1 MKMASIKSMTGYG
14 RSKEILHGREISVD
28 IKSVNNRYLDVNIK
42 LPRIYSYAE
51 EALKSRL
58 QKTVSRGKVDVYI
71 TVGNAGAQDVEISI
85 NKPLL
90 QAYLDAFASI
100 EKEYGLKNDLT
111 VSGASRLP
119 DVLIAKKAEEDAEDV
134 VADLLQVMEAAL
146 EDYEKM
152 RLREGE
158 ALAADIRAR
167 AKTVEEITSRIEERT
182 EVTVSEYRARLTA
195 KMEEVLQGAAI
206 DSVRIL
212 QEAAIFAD
220 KVSVD
225 EETVRLRSHL
235 AQMETMLSG
244 GGPIGRKLDFLL
256 QELNR
261 EANTTGSKA
270 NDAVQASCVIELKAE
285 LEKIREQIQNIE

>member
-1 MKMASIKSMTGYG
+1 MTGYG

-119 DVLIAKKAEEDAEDV
+119 DVLIAKKAEEDAEEV